1 MPRAP
6 KSFRDTYPN
15 ASFQVVTP
23 DNYQPF
29 VGIVQERASTTTSGC
44 RLFRWGWFRSDCGKS
59 VILAFRIVYIILA
72 KLPYEDSPIIIRST
86 SFLAFSKMALPSA
99 CKSFACWRRIAVLST
114 IDFCCSMGKQGIW
127 IFIKSVG

>member
-15 ASFQVVTP
+15 ASFQVIP
-23 DNYQPF
+23 P
-29 VGIVQERASTTTSGC
+29 IITSLLSV
-44 RLFRWGWFRSDCGKS
+44 LFRREPLQQRADVFYFVWGWFRSNCGKS
-59 VILAFRIVYIILA
+59 VISAFRIVYIILA

-86 SFLAFSKMALPSA
+86 SFLTFSKMALPSA